1 MDYGSYTDD
10 SFRPIGYRALE
21 KAYMGWITPI
31 ELTEATTVKDWK
43 STDRGGTGLKIVN
56 NVESSEYYIVETID
70 ESGWNKGAFGHGLLI
85 SYGFF
90 EVYGALV

>member
-1 MDYGSYTDD
+1 MGSLLRVHNGILVVDGLWAYTDD

-43 STDRGGTGLKIVN
+43 STDRGGTGLK
-56 NVESSEYYIVETID
+56 
-70 ESGWNKGAFGHGLLI
+70 
-85 SYGFF
+85 
-90 EVYGALV
+90 